1 MKGGHIIAATVL
13 VAVAL
18 LITWI
23 ARNTYWDEVSVPMPM
38 KGEART
44 NSMYATQLFAKEL
57 GATVHVQRRID
68 QMPDVDSVI
77 YLSYWNWNLI
87 PKRRE
92 QLQRWVEAGGRLVA
106 DRSLIGGEDEL
117 EAWTGIAR
125 SELSEAEA
133 DAKRSENNEE
143 DEDCAELETQTAAD
157 PSTVQALYYVCG
169 VDQGTRLTSRGSPS
183 WILSDEQGMQAVRT
197 KVGRGSFTLLNAIPF
212 ENHELFQGDNA
223 FLFVAAT
230 GIDRGAR
237 VYFLSEEKSRSLL
250 ELIWMHGA
258 PVVVLLLG
266 VLALALWRGSRR
278 FGPPAGV
285 PDPARR
291 SLAEQIVGTG
301 RFTLRFGG
309 GRALHAAAVRALH
322 ETAQRHIAG
331 YGGMQSELRTTALAR
346 NTGLD
351 ESSLAEAI
359 NYPGP
364 RRAGELRKVLT
375 LLETARRRISR
386 GVMHASRFEYH

>member
-1 MKGGHIIAATVL
+1 
-13 VAVAL
+13 
-18 LITWI
+18 
-23 ARNTYWDEVSVPMPM
+23 
-38 KGEART
+38 
-44 NSMYATQLFAKEL
+44 
-57 GATVHVQRRID
+57 
-68 QMPDVDSVI
+68 
-77 YLSYWNWNLI
+77 
-87 PKRRE
+87 
-92 QLQRWVEAGGRLVA
+92 
-106 DRSLIGGEDEL
+106 
-117 EAWTGIAR
+117 
-125 SELSEAEA
+125 
-133 DAKRSENNEE
+133 
-143 DEDCAELETQTAAD
+143 
-157 PSTVQALYYVCG
+157 
-169 VDQGTRLTSRGSPS
+169 
-183 WILSDEQGMQAVRT
+183 MQAVRI

-212 ENHELFQGDNA
+212 ENHELFEGDNA

-237 VYFLSEEKSRSLL
+237 IYFLSEEKSRSLL

-258 PVVVLLLG
+258 PVVMLLLG
-266 VLALALWRGSRR
+266 VIALALWRGSRR

-322 ETAQRHIAG
+322 ETAQRHISG
-331 YGGMQSELRTTALAR
+331 YGGMQGEMRMATLAR

-359 NYPGP
+359 NYAGP

-375 LLETARRRISR
+375 LLETARRRIS
-386 GVMHASRFEYH
+386 

>member
-1 MKGGHIIAATVL
+1 MKAGHIITATVL
-13 VAVAL
+13 VAIAL

-23 ARNTYWDEVSVPMPM
+23 ARNTYWDEVTVPMPM

-44 NSMYATQLFAKEL
+44 NSMYAVQLFAKEL
-57 GATVHVQRRID
+57 GATMHAQRRLD
-68 QMPDVDSVI
+68 PMPDVDSVI

-87 PKRRE
+87 PSRRE

-106 DRSLIGGEDEL
+106 DRSLIGGDDEL
-117 EAWTGIAR
+117 EAWTGLAR
-125 SELSEAEA
+125 SVVPEPEGGAQ
-133 DAKRSENNEE
+133 RSNNTEE
-143 DEDCAELETQTAAD
+143 DEDCAELETETLAD
-157 PSTVQALYYVCG
+157 PSTTQALYYVCSL
-169 VDQGTRLTSRGSPS
+169 DQGTRLTSRSSPS
-183 WILSDEQGMQAVRT
+183 WILSDTYGMQAVRV
-197 KVGRGSFTLLNAIPF
+197 KLGRGSFTLLNATPF
-212 ENHELFQGDNA
+212 ENYELFKGDNA
-223 FLFVAAT
+223 LLFVAAT
-230 GIDRGAR
+230 GLDRGAR
-237 VYFLSEEKSRSLL
+237 IHFLSEEKSRSLI

-266 VLALALWRGSRR
+266 VIALVLWRGSRR

-322 ETAQRHIAG
+322 ETAQRHISG
-331 YGGMQSELRTTALAR
+331 YGGMQSETRMTALAR

-351 ESSLAEAI
+351 ETSLTEAV
-359 NYPGP
+359 NYAGP
-364 RRAGELRKVLT
+364 RRAGELRKTLT
-375 LLETARRRISR
+375 LLETARRRIS
-386 GVMHASRFEYH
+386 

>member
-1 MKGGHIIAATVL
+1 MKGGRIIAAIVL
-13 VAVAL
+13 VAIGL

-57 GATVHVQRRID
+57 GATVHAQRTLE

-106 DRSLIGGEDEL
+106 DRSLIGGEDQL
-117 EAWTGIAR
+117 KAWTGITR
-125 SELSEAEA
+125 SELSEKER
-133 DAKRSENNEE
+133 DAKRSEADEE
-143 DEDCAELETQTAAD
+143 DEDCAEWEAQTPAD
-157 PSTVQALYYVCG
+157 PSTIQAEYYVCG
-169 VDQGTRLTSRGSPS
+169 VDAGTRLITRSRLT
-183 WILSDEQGMQAVRT
+183 WILADAHGMQVVRM
-197 KVGRGSFTLLNAIPF
+197 KIGRGSFTLLNAIPF
-212 ENHELFQGDNA
+212 ENHQLFEGDNA
-223 FLFVAAT
+223 FLFAAAT
-230 GIDRGAR
+230 GVDRGAR
-237 VYFLSEEKSRSLL
+237 IYFLSEEKSQSLL

-266 VLALALWRGSRR
+266 VIALALWRGSRR
-278 FGPPAGV
+278 FGPPAGA

-322 ETAQRHIAG
+322 ETAQRQIAG
-331 YGGMQSELRTTALAR
+331 YGGMQGETRMTALAR

-351 ESSLAEAI
+351 EPSLAEAI
-359 NYPGP
+359 NYAGP

-375 LLETARRRISR
+375 LLETARRRIS
-386 GVMHASRFEYH
+386 

>member
-1 MKGGHIIAATVL
+1 MKSGHAIAAIVL
-13 VAVAL
+13 VAIAL
-18 LITWI
+18 LVTWI

-57 GATVHVQRRID
+57 GATVHAQRRLD
-68 QMPDVDSVI
+68 PMPDVDSVI

-106 DRSLIGGEDEL
+106 DRSLIGGEDQL

-125 SELSEAEA
+125 SELTKAGA
-133 DAKRSENNEE
+133 DAKRSKSDAE
-143 DEDCAELETQTAAD
+143 DEDCAELETETPADSSTAPA
-157 PSTVQALYYVCG
+157 QYRVCG
-169 VDQGTRLTSRGSPS
+169 VDQGTRLTGRNSLS
-183 WILSDEQGMQAVRT
+183 WILSDAQGMQAVRMQ
-197 KVGRGSFTLLNAIPF
+197 VGRGSFTLLNALPF
-212 ENHELFQGDNA
+212 DNHQLFQADNA
-223 FLFVAAT
+223 FLFVEAT
-230 GIDRGAR
+230 GIERGAHI
-237 VYFLSEEKSRSLL
+237 YFLSEEKSRSLL

-258 PVVVLLLG
+258 AVVVLLLG
-266 VLALALWRGSRR
+266 VIALALWRGSRR

-285 PDPARR
+285 PDSARR

-322 ETAQRHIAG
+322 ETAQRYISG
-331 YGGMQSELRTTALAR
+331 YAGMQGETRMTALAQ

-351 ESSLAEAI
+351 PSSLAEAI
-359 NYPGP
+359 NFAGP

-375 LLETARRRISR
+375 LLETARRRIS
-386 GVMHASRFEYH
+386 

>member
-1 MKGGHIIAATVL
+1 MKAGHIIATTVL
-13 VAVAL
+13 VPIAL
-18 LITWI
+18 LIIWI
-23 ARNTYWDEVSVPMPM
+23 ARNTYWDEVTVPMPM

-44 NSMYATQLFAKEL
+44 NSMYAVQLLAKEL
-57 GATVHVQRRID
+57 GAAIHAQRRLD
-68 QMPDVDSVI
+68 PMPDVDSVI

-87 PKRRE
+87 PSRRE
-92 QLQRWVEAGGRLVA
+92 QLQGWVEAGGRLVA

-125 SELSEAEA
+125 SELPEPEG
-133 DAKRSENNEE
+133 DRQRSNNNDE
-143 DEDCAELETQTAAD
+143 DEDCAELETETTEN
-157 PSTVQALYYVCG
+157 PSATQAVYYICG
-169 VDQGTRLTSRGSPS
+169 VDHGSRLTTRSPPA
-183 WILSDEQGMQAVRT
+183 WILSDAYGMQAVRM
-197 KVGRGSFTLLNAIPF
+197 KIGRGSFTLLNATAF
-212 ENHELFQGDNA
+212 ENHELFKGDNA

-237 VYFLSEEKSRSLL
+237 IHFLSEEKSRSLL

-258 PVVVLLLG
+258 PVVVLSLG
-266 VLALALWRGSRR
+266 VIALALWRGSRR
-278 FGPPAGV
+278 FGPPAGI

-322 ETAQRHIAG
+322 ETAQRRISG
-331 YGGMQSELRTTALAR
+331 YGGMQGETRMTAIAR

-351 ESSLAEAI
+351 EPTLAEAI
-359 NYPGP
+359 NYAGP

-375 LLETARRRISR
+375 LLETARRRIS
-386 GVMHASRFEYH
+386 